1 MAAGMLEQH
10 YRRESK
16 PAEVQRIVR
25 TYGQA
30 FESAAALES
39 PTLVRRCARPSKRV
53 LPGMEEAI
61 AASRRLAWLSLG
73 ASVVAFMAAVCTI
86 FVHVMH

>member
-30 FESAAALES
+30 FESAAAWKAPRWCGGAQGL
-39 PTLVRRCARPSKRV
+39 RRGCYPEWRKRLRRADG
-53 LPGMEEAI
+53 LPG
-61 AASRRLAWLSLG
+61 
-73 ASVVAFMAAVCTI
+73 
-86 FVHVMH
+86 